1 MWVGQL
7 RWLLVKAGTGGELA
21 ARSPLS
27 GASKEREREPGRTR
41 HRLTLRS
48 SALHHSTLS
57 YCWML
62 IANAPFLSRRSD
74 TSWESSVRRFSLFPC
89 CQKKSKVES
98 GRRRWGSR
106 TNSRLLRLWTT
117 V

>member
-1 MWVGQL
+1 MGQL

-48 SALHHSTLS
+48 Q
-57 YCWML
+57 
-62 IANAPFLSRRSD
+62 P
-74 TSWESSVRRFSLFPC
+74 RFIIPPDPIVGC
-89 CQKKSKVES
+89 
-98 GRRRWGSR
+98 
-106 TNSRLLRLWTT
+106 
-117 V
+117 